1 MKLEKILKE
10 IAYISKN
17 IQNDREIV
25 GVSSNSKEIKKDF
38 IFVAIRGFEFD
49 GHNYI
54 ENALENG
61 ASTIVYTNDD
71 VEFKNGIN
79 YIKVEDARLALAK
92 ISNFLSDFPSKS
104 FRMIGVTGTNGKT
117 TTANIIYFLLNE
129 LGYSCAN
136 IGTDGAFFNGKTL
149 PTEHTTPEI
158 TDINYILSEAKK
170 ENIKNVVME
179 TSSHG
184 LCLKRNYGIDYEYGV
199 FTNLSPEHMDY
210 HKTMDNYFMAK
221 MILLNHAKKQ
231 VVNLDDDYG
240 KKAKEIFKD
249 ALTISI
255 NEDSAYRAENIKRVD
270 MGLEFF
276 VNGVKFYLKRFGLYD
291 IYNSLC
297 AIAIANDLGFELEEI
312 SKALEDF
319 KGVKS
324 RFEFIENDLGI
335 NIVVDFAHTPK
346 AFENIYK
353 DLPKNKK
360 IFSVYGITGDRT
372 YDIRKAVGKI
382 SGKYNIFS
390 VITTDD
396 PKFDTFENISNQIKE
411 GVDENNGECVLIK
424 DRKEAIKYAIS
435 HAKKDDFV
443 LLLGKGEENFI
454 KLKGNIK
461 TYYNEKETIREV
473 LEELWEFL
481 W

>member
-1 MKLEKILKE
+1 MKIEKILKE
-10 IAYISKN
+10 ITYISKN

-117 TTANIIYFLLNE
+117 TTANIVSFLLNE
-129 LGYSCAN
+129 LGESCAN

-158 TDINYILSEAKK
+158 TDINYILNEVKK
-170 ENIKNVVME
+170 DGIKNVVME

-210 HKTMDNYFMAK
+210 HKTMDNYFEAK
-221 MILLNHAKKQ
+221 MILLNHSKKQ

-255 NEDSAYRAENIKRVD
+255 NEDSAYKAENIKRVD

-276 VNGVKFYLKRFGLYD
+276 VNGVKFHLKRFGLYD

-312 SKALEDF
+312 SKALEGF

-382 SGKYNIFS
+382 SAKYNIFS

-461 TYYNEKETIREV
+461 TYYSEKETIREV
-473 LEELWEFL
+473 LEEL
-481 W
+481 

>member
-1 MKLEKILKE
+1 MKLEKILEE
-10 IAYISKN
+10 ISYISKN

-61 ASTIVYTNDD
+61 ASTIVYTNDN

-117 TTANIIYFLLNE
+117 TTANIISFLLNK
-129 LGYSCAN
+129 LGESCAN

-158 TDINYILSEAKK
+158 TDINYILNEAKK
-170 ENIKNVVME
+170 DGIKNVVME

-199 FTNLSPEHMDY
+199 FTNLSMEHMDF
-210 HKTMDNYFMAK
+210 HKTMNNYFKAK
-221 MILLNHAKKQ
+221 MILLNNSKKQ
-231 VVNLDDDYG
+231 VINFDDDYG
-240 KKAKEIFKD
+240 KRAKKLFKD

-255 NEDSAYRAENIKRVD
+255 NEDSDYKAENIKRVD
-270 MGLEFF
+270 LGLEFT
-276 VNGVKFYLKRFGLYD
+276 VNKVKFHLNRFGLYD

-297 AIAIANDLGFELEEI
+297 AIAIANDLGYKLEDI
-312 SKALEDF
+312 SKVLEDF

-324 RFEFIENDLGI
+324 RFEFIENNLGV
-335 NIVVDFAHTPK
+335 NIVVDFAHTPE
-346 AFENIYK
+346 AFENIFK
-353 DLPKNKK
+353 DLPKDKK
-360 IFSVYGITGDRT
+360 TYAVYGITGDRT
-372 YDIRKAVGKI
+372 YDIRKSVGKI
-382 SGKYNIFS
+382 AAKYGVFS

-411 GVDENNGECVLIK
+411 GVEENKGECTVIK

-435 HAKKDDFV
+435 HAKKGDFV
-443 LLLGKGEENFI
+443 FMLGKGEEDFI

-461 TYYNEKETIREV
+461 TYYNEKESIREI
-473 LEELWEFL
+473 LEEL
-481 W
+481 

>member
-1 MKLEKILKE
+1 MKIEKILKE
-10 IAYISKN
+10 ITYISKK

-38 IFVAIRGFEFD
+38 IFVAIKGFEFD

-61 ASTIVYTNDD
+61 ASTIVYTKEDIKFED
-71 VEFKNGIN
+71 GIN
-79 YIKVEDARLALAK
+79 YIKVEDARLDLAE

-276 VNGVKFYLKRFGLYD
+276 VNGVKFHLKRFGMYD
-291 IYNSLC
+291 IYNALC
-297 AIAIANDLGFELEEI
+297 GIAIANDLGFELEEI
-312 SKALEDF
+312 SKALEGF

-382 SGKYNIFS
+382 SAKYNIFS

-461 TYYNEKETIREV
+461 TYYNEKETMREV

-481 W
+481 

>member
-10 IAYISKN
+10 ISYISKK
-17 IQNDREIV
+17 IENDREIV

-117 TTANIIYFLLNE
+117 TTANIISFLLNK
-129 LGYSCAN
+129 LGESCAN

-158 TDINYILSEAKK
+158 TDINYILNEVKK
-170 ENIKNVVME
+170 DGIKNVVME

-184 LCLKRNYGIDYEYGV
+184 LCLKRNYGIAYEYGV

-221 MILLNHAKKQ
+221 MILLNHSKKQ

-255 NEDSAYRAENIKRVD
+255 NEDSNYKAENIKRVD
-270 MGLEFF
+270 LGLEFF
-276 VNGVKFYLKRFGLYD
+276 VNGVKFNLKRFGMYD

-312 SKALEDF
+312 SKALEGF

-324 RFEFIENDLGI
+324 RFEFIENNRGI
-335 NIVVDFAHTPK
+335 SIVVDFAHTPK

-353 DLPKNKK
+353 DLPKDKK
-360 IFSVYGITGDRT
+360 IYSVYGITGDRT

-382 SGKYNIFS
+382 SAKYNIFS

-396 PKFDTFENISNQIKE
+396 PKFDTFENISSNIRE
-411 GVDENNGECVLIK
+411 GVEENKGEYVLIK
-424 DRKEAIKYAIS
+424 NRKEAIKYAIS
-435 HAKKDDFV
+435 HAKEGDFV
-443 LLLGKGEENFI
+443 LMLGKGEEKFI
-454 KLKGNIK
+454 KLNGNNK
-461 TYYNEKETIREV
+461 TYYSEKETIREV
-473 LEELWEFL
+473 LEELWKFL
-481 W
+481 

>member
-92 ISNFLSDFPSKS
+92 ISNFLSNFPSKA

-117 TTANIIYFLLNE
+117 TTANIVSFLLNE
-129 LGYSCAN
+129 LGESCAN

-158 TDINYILSEAKK
+158 TDINYILNEAKK
-170 ENIKNVVME
+170 DGIKNVVME

-210 HKTMDNYFMAK
+210 HKTMDNYFEAK

-473 LEELWEFL
+473 LEEL
-481 W
+481 

>member
-1 MKLEKILKE
+1 MKIEKILKE
-10 IAYISKN
+10 ITYISKN

-38 IFVAIRGFEFD
+38 IFVAIKGFEFD

-61 ASTIVYTNDD
+61 ASTIVYTKEDIIFED
-71 VEFKNGIN
+71 GIN
-79 YIKVEDARLALAK
+79 YIKVEDARLALAE

-117 TTANIIYFLLNE
+117 TTANIVSFLLNE
-129 LGYSCAN
+129 LGESCAN

-158 TDINYILSEAKK
+158 TDINYILNEAKK
-170 ENIKNVVME
+170 DGIKNVVME

-210 HKTMDNYFMAK
+210 HKTMDNYFKAK
-221 MILLNHAKKQ
+221 MILLNHSKKQ

-255 NEDSAYRAENIKRVD
+255 NEDSAYKAENIKRVD

-276 VNGVKFYLKRFGLYD
+276 VNGVKFYLKRFGMYD
-291 IYNSLC
+291 IYNALC
-297 AIAIANDLGFELEEI
+297 GIAIANDLDFELKEI
-312 SKALEDF
+312 SKALEEF

-382 SGKYNIFS
+382 SAKYNIFS

-461 TYYNEKETIREV
+461 TYYNEKETMREV
-473 LEELWEFL
+473 LEEL
-481 W
+481 

>member
-1 MKLEKILKE
+1 MKLEKILEE
-10 IAYISKN
+10 ISYISKN

-117 TTANIIYFLLNE
+117 TTANIISFLLNE
-129 LGYSCAN
+129 LGESCAN

-158 TDINYILSEAKK
+158 TDINYILNEVKK
-170 ENIKNVVME
+170 DGIKNVVME

-210 HKTMDNYFMAK
+210 HKTMDNYFRAK
-221 MILLNHAKKQ
+221 MILLNHSKKQ

-255 NEDSAYRAENIKRVD
+255 NEDSAYRAENIKRID
-270 MGLEFF
+270 LGLEFF
-276 VNGVKFYLKRFGLYD
+276 VNGVKFNLKRFGFYD

-312 SKALEDF
+312 SKALEGF

-324 RFEFIENDLGI
+324 RFEFIENNRGI
-335 NIVVDFAHTPK
+335 SIVVDFAHTPK

-353 DLPKNKK
+353 DLPKDKK
-360 IFSVYGITGDRT
+360 IYSVYGITGDRT

-382 SGKYNIFS
+382 SAKYNIFS

-396 PKFDTFENISNQIKE
+396 PKFDTFENISSNIRE
-411 GVDENNGECVLIK
+411 GVEENKGEYVLIK
-424 DRKEAIKYAIS
+424 NRKEAIKYAIS
-435 HAKKDDFV
+435 HAKEGDFV
-443 LLLGKGEENFI
+443 LMLGKGEEKFI
-454 KLKGNIK
+454 KLNGNNK
-461 TYYNEKETIREV
+461 TYYSEKETIREV
-473 LEELWEFL
+473 LEEL
-481 W
+481 

>member
-10 IAYISKN
+10 ISYISKN
-17 IQNDREIV
+17 IQNDKEIV

-117 TTANIIYFLLNE
+117 TTANIISFLLNK
-129 LGYSCAN
+129 LGESCAN

-158 TDINYILSEAKK
+158 TDINYILNEVKK
-170 ENIKNVVME
+170 DGIKNVVME

-221 MILLNHAKKQ
+221 MILLNHSQKQ

-240 KKAKEIFKD
+240 KKAKGIFKN
-249 ALTISI
+249 ALTISM
-255 NEDSAYRAENIKRVD
+255 NEDSNYKAENIKRVD

-276 VNGVKFYLKRFGLYD
+276 VKGVKFHLKRFGLYD
-291 IYNSLC
+291 IYNSLY
-297 AIAIANDLGFELEEI
+297 AIAIANDLGFKLEEI
-312 SKALEDF
+312 SKALEGF

-335 NIVVDFAHTPK
+335 NIVVDFAHTPQ

-353 DLPKNKK
+353 DLPKDKK

-382 SGKYNIFS
+382 SAKYGVFS

-481 W
+481 

>member
-10 IAYISKN
+10 ISYISKN
-17 IQNDREIV
+17 IQNDKEIV

-117 TTANIIYFLLNE
+117 TTANIISFLLNE
-129 LGYSCAN
+129 LGESCAN

-158 TDINYILSEAKK
+158 TDINYILNEVKK
-170 ENIKNVVME
+170 DGIKNVVME

-210 HKTMDNYFMAK
+210 HKTMDNYFKAK
-221 MILLNHAKKQ
+221 MILLNHSKKQ

-240 KKAKEIFKD
+240 KKAKEIFKN

-276 VNGVKFYLKRFGLYD
+276 VKGVKFHLKRFGLYD

-312 SKALEDF
+312 SKALEGF

-324 RFEFIENDLGI
+324 RFEFIENNRGI

-353 DLPKNKK
+353 DLPKDKK
-360 IFSVYGITGDRT
+360 IFAVYGITGDRT
-372 YDIRKAVGKI
+372 YDIRKEVGKI
-382 SGKYNIFS
+382 SAKYSVFS

-473 LEELWEFL
+473 LEEL
-481 W
+481 

>member
-1 MKLEKILKE
+1 MKLEKILEE
-10 IAYISKN
+10 ISYISKN

-104 FRMIGVTGTNGKT
+104 LRMIGVTGTNGKT
-117 TTANIIYFLLNE
+117 TTANIVSFLLNK
-129 LGYSCAN
+129 LGEPCAN

-158 TDINYILSEAKK
+158 TDINYILNEVKK
-170 ENIKNVVME
+170 DGIKNVVME

-221 MILLNHAKKQ
+221 MILLNHSKKQ

-255 NEDSAYRAENIKRVD
+255 NEDSNYKADNIKRVD

-276 VNGVKFYLKRFGLYD
+276 VNGVKFHLKRFGLYD

-312 SKALEDF
+312 SKALEGF

-382 SGKYNIFS
+382 SAKYNIFS

-481 W
+481 

>member
-10 IAYISKN
+10 ISYISKN
-17 IQNDREIV
+17 IQNDKEIV

-104 FRMIGVTGTNGKT
+104 LRMIGVTGTNGKT
-117 TTANIIYFLLNE
+117 TTANIISFLLNK
-129 LGYSCAN
+129 LGESCAN

-158 TDINYILSEAKK
+158 TDINYILNEVKK
-170 ENIKNVVME
+170 DGIKNVVME

-210 HKTMDNYFMAK
+210 HKTMDNYFEAK
-221 MILLNHAKKQ
+221 MILLNHSKKQ

-255 NEDSAYRAENIKRVD
+255 NEDSAYKAENIKRVD

-297 AIAIANDLGFELEEI
+297 AIAIANDLGFKLEEI
-312 SKALEDF
+312 SKALEGF

-335 NIVVDFAHTPK
+335 NIVVDFAHTPQ

-353 DLPKNKK
+353 DLPKDKK

-382 SGKYNIFS
+382 SAKYGVFS

-396 PKFDTFENISNQIKE
+396 PKFDTFENISNNIKE
-411 GVDENNGECVLIK
+411 GVEENNGKYTIIEN
-424 DRKEAIKYAIS
+424 RKEAIKYAIS
-435 HAKKDDFV
+435 HAKKGDFV
-443 LLLGKGEENFI
+443 FMLGKGEEDFL
-454 KLKGNIK
+454 KLKANIK
-461 TYYNEKETIREV
+461 TYYSEKETIREV

-481 W
+481 

>member
-10 IAYISKN
+10 ISYISKN
-17 IQNDREIV
+17 IQNDKEIV

-104 FRMIGVTGTNGKT
+104 LRMIGVTGTNGKT
-117 TTANIIYFLLNE
+117 TTANIISFLLNK
-129 LGYSCAN
+129 LGESCAN

-158 TDINYILSEAKK
+158 TDINYILNEVKK
-170 ENIKNVVME
+170 DGIKNVVME

-221 MILLNHAKKQ
+221 MILLNHSKKQ
-231 VVNLDDDYG
+231 VINLDDDYG

-255 NEDSAYRAENIKRVD
+255 NEDSNYKAENIKRVD

-312 SKALEDF
+312 SKALEGF

-335 NIVVDFAHTPK
+335 NIVVDFAHTPQ

-353 DLPKNKK
+353 DLPKDKK

-382 SGKYNIFS
+382 SAKYGVFS

-396 PKFDTFENISNQIKE
+396 PKFDTFENISNNIKE
-411 GVDENNGECVLIK
+411 GVEENNGKYTIIEN
-424 DRKEAIKYAIS
+424 RKEAIKYAIS
-435 HAKKDDFV
+435 HAKKGDFV
-443 LLLGKGEENFI
+443 FMLGKGEEDFL
-454 KLKGNIK
+454 KLKANIK

-481 W
+481 

>member
-10 IAYISKN
+10 ISYISKN

-104 FRMIGVTGTNGKT
+104 LRMIGVTGTNGKT
-117 TTANIIYFLLNE
+117 TTANIISFLLNK
-129 LGYSCAN
+129 LGEPCAN

-158 TDINYILSEAKK
+158 TDINYILNEVKK
-170 ENIKNVVME
+170 DGIKNVVME

-210 HKTMDNYFMAK
+210 HKTMDNYFKAK
-221 MILLNHAKKQ
+221 MILLNHSKKQ

-255 NEDSAYRAENIKRVD
+255 NEDSAYKAENIKRVD

-276 VNGVKFYLKRFGLYD
+276 VNGVKFYLKRFGMYD
-291 IYNSLC
+291 IYNALC
-297 AIAIANDLGFELEEI
+297 GIAIANDLDFELKEI
-312 SKALEDF
+312 SKALEEF

-382 SGKYNIFS
+382 SAKYNIFS

-461 TYYNEKETIREV
+461 TYYNEKETMREV

-481 W
+481 

>member
-10 IAYISKN
+10 ISYISKN

-38 IFVAIRGFEFD
+38 IFVAIKGFEFD

-61 ASTIVYTNDD
+61 ASTIVYTKDD
-71 VEFKNGIN
+71 LEFKSGIN
-79 YIKVEDARLALAK
+79 YIKVEDARLALAE

-117 TTANIIYFLLNE
+117 TTANMIYFLLNE

-158 TDINYILSEAKK
+158 TDINHILSEVKK
-170 ENIKNVVME
+170 EGIKNVVME

-221 MILLNHAKKQ
+221 MILLNHSKKQ

-240 KKAKEIFKD
+240 KKAKKMFKD

-255 NEDSAYRAENIKRVD
+255 NEDSKYRAQNIKRVD
-270 MGLEFF
+270 LGLEFT
-276 VNGVKFYLKRFGLYD
+276 VNDVKFHLNRFGHYD

-297 AIAIANDLGFELEEI
+297 AIAIANDLGYKLEEI
-312 SKALEDF
+312 SKALENF
-319 KGVKS
+319 TGVKS
-324 RFEFIENDLGI
+324 RFEFIENKLGI
-335 NIVVDFAHTPK
+335 NIVVDFAHTPE
-346 AFENIYK
+346 AFENLFK
-353 DLPKNKK
+353 DLPKDKK
-360 IFSVYGITGDRT
+360 IYAVYGINGDRT

-382 SGKYNIFS
+382 SAKYGVFS

-396 PKFDTFENISNQIKE
+396 PKFDTFENISQQIKE
-411 GVDENNGECVLIK
+411 GVDENKGKCVIIK
-424 DRKEAIKYAIS
+424 DRKEAIKYGIS
-435 HAKKDDFV
+435 HAKKGGFV
-443 LLLGKGEENFI
+443 FMLGKGEENFL
-454 KLKGNIK
+454 KLKNNIK
-461 TYYNEKETIREV
+461 TYYSEKETIREV

-481 W
+481 

>member
-10 IAYISKN
+10 ISYISKN

-117 TTANIIYFLLNE
+117 TTANIVSFLLNK
-129 LGYSCAN
+129 LGESCAN

-158 TDINYILSEAKK
+158 TDINYILNEVKK
-170 ENIKNVVME
+170 DGIKNVVME

-184 LCLKRNYGIDYEYGV
+184 LCLKRNYGIAYEYGV

-210 HKTMDNYFMAK
+210 HKTMDNYFKAK
-221 MILLNHAKKQ
+221 MILLNHSKKQ

-255 NEDSAYRAENIKRVD
+255 NEDSAYKAENIKRVD

-297 AIAIANDLGFELEEI
+297 AIAIANDLGFELKEI
-312 SKALEDF
+312 SKALEGF

-324 RFEFIENDLGI
+324 RFEFI
-335 NIVVDFAHTPK
+335 
-346 AFENIYK
+346 
-353 DLPKNKK
+353 
-360 IFSVYGITGDRT
+360 
-372 YDIRKAVGKI
+372 
-382 SGKYNIFS
+382 
-390 VITTDD
+390 
-396 PKFDTFENISNQIKE
+396 
-411 GVDENNGECVLIK
+411 
-424 DRKEAIKYAIS
+424 
-435 HAKKDDFV
+435 
-443 LLLGKGEENFI
+443 
-454 KLKGNIK
+454 
-461 TYYNEKETIREV
+461 
-473 LEELWEFL
+473 
-481 W
+481 

>member
-1 MKLEKILKE
+1 MKIEKILKE
-10 IAYISKN
+10 ITYISKK

-38 IFVAIRGFEFD
+38 IFVAIKGFEFD

-61 ASTIVYTNDD
+61 ASTIVYTKEDIKFED
-71 VEFKNGIN
+71 GIN
-79 YIKVEDARLALAK
+79 YIKVEDARLDLAE

-276 VNGVKFYLKRFGLYD
+276 VNGVKFHLKRFGMYD
-291 IYNSLC
+291 IYNALC
-297 AIAIANDLGFELEEI
+297 GIAIANDLGFELEEI
-312 SKALEDF
+312 SKALEGF

-382 SGKYNIFS
+382 SAKYNIFS

-461 TYYNEKETIREV
+461 TYYNEKETMREV
-473 LEELWEFL
+473 LEEL
-481 W
+481 

>member
-10 IAYISKN
+10 ISYISKN

-104 FRMIGVTGTNGKT
+104 LRMIGVTGTNGKT
-117 TTANIIYFLLNE
+117 TTANIISFLLNE
-129 LGYSCAN
+129 LGESCAN

-158 TDINYILSEAKK
+158 TDINYILNEVKK
-170 ENIKNVVME
+170 DGIKNVVME

-210 HKTMDNYFMAK
+210 HKTMDNYFKAK
-221 MILLNHAKKQ
+221 MILLNHSKKQ

-382 SGKYNIFS
+382 SAKYGVFS

-396 PKFDTFENISNQIKE
+396 PKFDTFENISNNIRE
-411 GVDENNGECVLIK
+411 GVEENNGKYTIIEN
-424 DRKEAIKYAIS
+424 RKEAIKYAIS
-435 HAKKDDFV
+435 HAKEGDFV
-443 LLLGKGEENFI
+443 LMLGKGEEKFI
-454 KLKGNIK
+454 KLKGNNK
-461 TYYNEKETIREV
+461 TYYSEKETIREV

-481 W
+481 

>member
-10 IAYISKN
+10 ISYISKN

-38 IFVAIRGFEFD
+38 IFVAIKGFEFD

-61 ASTIVYTNDD
+61 ASTIVYTKEDIKFED
-71 VEFKNGIN
+71 GIN
-79 YIKVEDARLALAK
+79 YIKVEDARLALAE

-104 FRMIGVTGTNGKT
+104 LRMIGVTGTNGKT
-117 TTANIIYFLLNE
+117 TTANIISFLLNE
-129 LGYSCAN
+129 LGESCAN

-158 TDINYILSEAKK
+158 TDINYILNEVKK
-170 ENIKNVVME
+170 DGIKNVVME

-210 HKTMDNYFMAK
+210 HKTMDNYFEAK
-221 MILLNHAKKQ
+221 MILLNHSKRQ

-255 NEDSAYRAENIKRVD
+255 NEDSAYKAENIKRVD

-297 AIAIANDLGFELEEI
+297 AIAIANDLGFKLEEI
-312 SKALEDF
+312 SKALEGF

-382 SGKYNIFS
+382 SAKYNIFS

-481 W
+481 

>member
-10 IAYISKN
+10 ISYISKN
-17 IQNDREIV
+17 IQNDKEIV

-117 TTANIIYFLLNE
+117 TTANIISFLLNK
-129 LGYSCAN
+129 LGESCAN

-158 TDINYILSEAKK
+158 TDINYILNEAKK
-170 ENIKNVVME
+170 DGIKNVVME

-210 HKTMDNYFMAK
+210 HKTMDNYFEAK

-473 LEELWEFL
+473 LEEL
-481 W
+481 

>member
-1 MKLEKILKE
+1 MKLEKILEE
-10 IAYISKN
+10 ISYISKN

-117 TTANIIYFLLNE
+117 TTANIISFLLNE
-129 LGYSCAN
+129 LGESCAN

-158 TDINYILSEAKK
+158 TDINYILNEVKK
-170 ENIKNVVME
+170 DGIKNVVME

-210 HKTMDNYFMAK
+210 HKTMDNYFRAK
-221 MILLNHAKKQ
+221 MILLNHSKKQ

-255 NEDSAYRAENIKRVD
+255 NEDSAYRAENIKRID
-270 MGLEFF
+270 LGLEFF
-276 VNGVKFYLKRFGLYD
+276 VNGVKFNLKRFGFYD

-312 SKALEDF
+312 SKALEGF

-324 RFEFIENDLGI
+324 RFEFIENNRGI
-335 NIVVDFAHTPK
+335 SIVVDFAHTPK

-353 DLPKNKK
+353 DLPKDKK
-360 IFSVYGITGDRT
+360 IYSVYGITGDRT

-382 SGKYNIFS
+382 SAKYNIFS

-396 PKFDTFENISNQIKE
+396 PKFDTFENISSNIRE
-411 GVDENNGECVLIK
+411 GVEENKGEYVLIK
-424 DRKEAIKYAIS
+424 NRKEAIKYAIS
-435 HAKKDDFV
+435 HAKEGDFV
-443 LLLGKGEENFI
+443 LMLGKGEEKFI
-454 KLKGNIK
+454 KLNGNNK
-461 TYYNEKETIREV
+461 TYYSEKETIREV
-473 LEELWEFL
+473 LEELWKFL
-481 W
+481 

>member
-10 IAYISKN
+10 ISYISKN

-104 FRMIGVTGTNGKT
+104 LRMIGVTGTNGKT
-117 TTANIIYFLLNE
+117 TTANIISFLLNE
-129 LGYSCAN
+129 LGESCAN

-158 TDINYILSEAKK
+158 TDINYILNEVKK
-170 ENIKNVVME
+170 DGIKNVVME

-210 HKTMDNYFMAK
+210 HKTMDNYFKAK
-221 MILLNHAKKQ
+221 MILLNHSKKQ

-255 NEDSAYRAENIKRVD
+255 NEDSAYKAENIKRVD

-276 VNGVKFYLKRFGLYD
+276 VNGVKFYLKRFGMYD
-291 IYNSLC
+291 IYNALC
-297 AIAIANDLGFELEEI
+297 GIAIANDLDFELKEI
-312 SKALEDF
+312 SKALEEF

-382 SGKYNIFS
+382 SAKYNIFS

-461 TYYNEKETIREV
+461 TYYNEKETMREV

-481 W
+481 

>member
-10 IAYISKN
+10 ISYISKN
-17 IQNDREIV
+17 IQNDKEIV

-117 TTANIIYFLLNE
+117 TTANIISFLLNK
-129 LGYSCAN
+129 LGESCAN

-158 TDINYILSEAKK
+158 TDINYILNEVKK
-170 ENIKNVVME
+170 DGIKNVVME

-221 MILLNHAKKQ
+221 MILLNHSKKQ

-255 NEDSAYRAENIKRVD
+255 NEDSNYKAENIKRVD

-276 VNGVKFYLKRFGLYD
+276 VNGEKFYLKRFGVYD

-312 SKALEDF
+312 SKALEGF

-335 NIVVDFAHTPK
+335 NIVVDFAHTPQ

-353 DLPKNKK
+353 DLPKDKK

-382 SGKYNIFS
+382 SAKYGVFS

-396 PKFDTFENISNQIKE
+396 PKFDTFENISNNIKE
-411 GVDENNGECVLIK
+411 GVEENNGKYTIIEN
-424 DRKEAIKYAIS
+424 RKEAIKYAIS
-435 HAKKDDFV
+435 HAKKGDFV
-443 LLLGKGEENFI
+443 FMLGKGEEDFL
-454 KLKGNIK
+454 KLKANIK

-481 W
+481 